1 MTDKVEFED
10 LKLQNGILKEEN
22 EILKDE
28 NEIFLE
34 EIRILRE
41 ENGNLKRRLEEKDDK
56 KINQILKGLIKKQE
70 NKDRKCKKKKEE
82 KKPDLQFDEEE
93 EEEILEQ
100 KKSHVCGFEG
110 CKKRYA
116 VWQNLVAHI
125 KKVHEQTVKKSQK
138 PRKNLEKRKCWV
150 CSKQLESSLSKHLFN
165 QHEIKDRIVDLTVGQ
180 KKWYKQACDK
190 KKDILDPLPKIGSKQ
205 PLITG

>member
-10 LKLQNGILKEEN
+10 LKLQNEILKEEN

-34 EIRILRE
+34 ENRILKE
-41 ENGNLKRRLEEKDDK
+41 ENENLKRRLEKKDDQ
-56 KINQILKGLIKKQE
+56 KINHILKGLIKKQE

-82 KKPDLQFDEEE
+82 KKPELQFDEKE

-100 KKSHVCGFEG
+100 KKFHVCEIEG

-125 KKVHEQTVKKSQK
+125 QKVHEQTVKKSQK

-150 CSKQLESSLSKHLFN
+150 CSKQLKSSLSKHLFN
-165 QHEIKDRIVDLTVGQ
+165 KHKVKDRIVELSVGQ
-180 KKWYKQACDK
+180 KKWYN